1 MKKIYSIAISFVI
14 FILFSNSVF
23 ATEYWDK
30 ENKKR
35 ETAFKN
41 ALDSYMV
48 TFMKE
53 ETPEEDKITNYEY
66 SGFGIAAKG
75 ETEDKLYVNI
85 GFHVTPTNEK
95 NTTWN
100 KYNNCCFATFSKVNG
115 EYVLEKISRY
125 PDNYDKFLERFEEY
139 KKNNPETSESVQIQG
154 QEITNNLANQK
165 IEKMSNIIVIVC
177 SIILLFMICF
187 IIIKIT
193 KYKK

>member
-1 MKKIYSIAISFVI
+1 MKKIYSIVISFVI
-14 FILFSNSVF
+14 LMLFSNSVF

-35 ETAFKN
+35 ELAFKD
-41 ALDSYMV
+41 ALASYME

-53 ETPEEDKITNYEY
+53 DTPEEDRITNYEC

-85 GFHVTPTNEK
+85 GFHVTPANEN

-100 KYNNCCFATFSKVNG
+100 KSSNCCFATFSKVNG

-139 KKNNPETSESVQIQG
+139 KKNNPETLESVQIQG
-154 QEITNNLANQK
+154 QETTNNLANQK

-177 SIILLFMICF
+177 SIILIVMICVIF
-187 IIIKIT
+187 CRKNH
-193 KYKK
+193 

>member
-1 MKKIYSIAISFVI
+1 MKKIYSIGISFVI
-14 FILFSNSVF
+14 LILISNSVF

-41 ALDSYMV
+41 ALASYME

-53 ETPEEDKITNYEY
+53 ETPEEDRITNYEC

-85 GFHVTPTNEK
+85 GFHVTPANEN

-100 KYNNCCFATFSKVNG
+100 KYNNCCFAAFSKTNG
-115 EYVLEKISRY
+115 EYVLERISRY
-125 PDNYDKFLERFEEY
+125 PDDYDKFLERFEEY

-154 QEITNNLANQK
+154 QETMNNLANQN
-165 IEKMSNIIVIVC
+165 IEKMSNVIVIGC
-177 SIILLFMICF
+177 SIILFVTICLVV
-187 IIIKIT
+187 
-193 KYKK
+193 KKVAR

>member
-1 MKKIYSIAISFVI
+1 MKKVYSIVILFVI
-14 FILFSNSVF
+14 LMLFSNSVF

-35 ETAFKN
+35 ETAFKD

-75 ETEDKLYVNI
+75 DTEDKLYVNI
-85 GFHVTPTNEK
+85 FVNVIPVNES

-100 KYNNCCFATFSKVNG
+100 KSSNYCFATFSKVNG
-115 EYVLEKISRY
+115 EYILEKISRY
-125 PDNYDKFLERFEEY
+125 PDNYDKFLKRFEEY
-139 KKNNPETSESVQIQG
+139 KKNNPETLESVQIQG
-154 QEITNNLANQK
+154 QETTNNLANQK
-165 IEKMSNIIVIVC
+165 IEKMTNIIVIVC
-177 SIILLFMICF
+177 SIILLVTICV
-187 IIIKIT
+187 IVKRIVR
-193 KYKK
+193 

>member
-1 MKKIYSIAISFVI
+1 MKKVYSIVISFVI
-14 FILFSNSVF
+14 LILFSNSVF

-53 ETPEEDKITNYEY
+53 ETPEEDRITNYEY

-85 GFHVTPTNEK
+85 SVNVTPINEN

-125 PDNYDKFLERFEEY
+125 PDNYNKFLEKFEEY

-154 QEITNNLANQK
+154 QETTNNLANQK
-165 IEKMSNIIVIVC
+165 IEKMSNIIVIAC
-177 SIILLFMICF
+177 SIILLVTICV
-187 IIIKIT
+187 IVKRIVR
-193 KYKK
+193 